1 MLREW
6 VNKRGVMSLEAAV
19 KRMTSEPA
27 DFLGLRNKGR
37 IGVGMDADLVVFDP
51 SSVGP
56 RPLEWTNDLPGGAPR
71 LIERSQ
77 GVLYSMVGG
86 EIIFADSVHQGGLP
100 GQVLRPAAE

>member
-1 MLREW
+1 
-6 VNKRGVMSLEAAV
+6 
-19 KRMTSEPA
+19 
-27 DFLGLRNKGR
+27 
-37 IGVGMDADLVVFDP
+37 
-51 SSVGP
+51 VGP

-71 LIERSQ
+71 LIERSE

>member
-6 VNKRGVMSLEAAV
+6 VNKRGVMSLEAAI

-37 IGVGMDADLVVFDP
+37 LGVGMDADLVIFDP

-77 GVLYSMVGG
+77 GVIYSMVAG
-86 EIIFADSVHQGGLP
+86 EVIFEDSVHQGGLP
-100 GQVLRPAAE
+100 GQVLRPHAE